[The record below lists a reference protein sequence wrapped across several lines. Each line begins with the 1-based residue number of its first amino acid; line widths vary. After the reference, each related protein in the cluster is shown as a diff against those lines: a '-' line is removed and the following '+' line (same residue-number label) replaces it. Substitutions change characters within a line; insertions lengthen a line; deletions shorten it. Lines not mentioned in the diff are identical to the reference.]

1 MPGLRSSLKRRTPIG
16 VPRATRAD
24 RTMRFSLAVALVSAL
39 LQMAS
44 VTPIWAAWR
53 TGCRVDR
60 AQYASLARG
69 MTYRQVRSRLGCDGR
84 RVSHLLIGDVQ
95 RATYSWL
102 GRGSYGANLTI
113 TFRNDR
119 LTDKSQLGLR
129 PD

>member
-1 MPGLRSSLKRRTPIG
+1 
-16 VPRATRAD
+16 
-24 RTMRFSLAVALVSAL
+24 MRFSLAVALVSAL